1 MKIDYLFDIVCPWCY
16 VGKRKFDILKLH
28 KKKNYK
34 INWLPYFL
42 NPDMRLNGIDRK
54 AYLSNKFGGKTNADQ
69 VYDRIFL
76 EGKKVGINFKFDKIK
91 IMPNSLNAMYVI
103 SLIKDH
109 DTASQFIDILF
120 KSFFINGENI
130 GDNNILFKYA
140 SIYIKDFSANDLNNN
155 KCKKKLLL
163 KDKEHKLKG
172 VSAVPLIII
181 NDKYFISGAQD
192 TNYLEKFIN
201 EI

>member
-1 MKIDYLFDIVCPWCY
+1 
-16 VGKRKFDILKLH
+16 
-28 KKKNYK
+28 
-34 INWLPYFL
+34 
-42 NPDMRLNGIDRK
+42 
-54 AYLSNKFGGKTNADQ
+54 
-69 VYDRIFL
+69 
-76 EGKKVGINFKFDKIK
+76 
-91 IMPNSLNAMYVI
+91 
-103 SLIKDH
+103 
-109 DTASQFIDILF
+109 
-120 KSFFINGENI
+120 
-130 GDNNILFKYA
+130 
-140 SIYIKDFSANDLNNN
+140 NDLNNN